1 MKLIKFLPLIII
13 SVVCIFFFFSLNN
26 DTTKLSS
33 PLVGKEVPEFS
44 VDRLFNNEKMTNK
57 DLITYSPTVLNI
69 WSSWCIPCRA
79 EHDVLMVLSE
89 LYDVDIYGL
98 NYKDNETEAKKF
110 IKGLGN
116 PFKKIGVDTSGR
128 SAINLGVYGVPET
141 FIIKNGIIIYKHIGP
156 IHMNELDEKILPL
169 IKDLQ

>member
-13 SVVCIFFFFSLNN
+13 AVVCIFFFFSLNN

-44 VDRLFNNEKMTNK
+44 VDRLFNNGKMTNK
-57 DLITYSPTVLNI
+57 DLINDEPIVLNI

-98 NYKDNETEAKKF
+98 NYKDNEVEAKKF
-110 IKGLGN
+110 IEGLGN

-128 SAINLGVYGVPET
+128 SAIDLGVYGVPET
-141 FIIKNGIIIYKHIGP
+141 FVIRNGIIMYKHIGP
-156 IHMNELDEKILPL
+156 IHMNELDEKILPM
-169 IKDLQ
+169 IKGL

>member
-1 MKLIKFLPLIII
+1 MRLIKFLPLIII
-13 SVVCIFFFFSLNN
+13 VLLCIFFFFSLNN

-33 PLVGKEVPEFS
+33 PLVGKDVPKFS
-44 VDRLFNNEKMTNK
+44 VDRLFNSGKMTNE
-57 DLITYSPTVLNI
+57 DLISDRPVILNI

-98 NYKDNETEAKKF
+98 NYKDNETEAKNF
-110 IKGLGN
+110 IEGLGN
-116 PFKKIGVDTSGR
+116 PFEKIGVDISGR

-141 FIIKNGIIIYKHIGP
+141 FIIQDGIIIYKHIGP

-169 IKDLQ
+169 LKDL

>member
-13 SVVCIFFFFSLNN
+13 VVVCIFFFFSLNN

-44 VDRLFNNEKMTNK
+44 VDRLLSNETMTNK
-57 DLITYSPTVLNI
+57 DLISGRPIILNI

-79 EHDVLMVLSE
+79 EHDVLMILSE

-98 NYKDNETEAKKF
+98 NYKDSETEAKKF
-110 IKGLGN
+110 IEGLGN

-128 SAINLGVYGVPET
+128 SAIDLGVYGVPET
-141 FIIKNGIIIYKHIGP
+141 FVIRNGIIMYKHIGP
-156 IHMNELDEKILPL
+156 IHMNELDEKILPM
-169 IKDLQ
+169 IKGL

>member
-33 PLVGKEVPEFS
+33 PLVGKDVPKFS
-44 VDRLFNNEKMTNK
+44 VDRLFNSGKMTNE
-57 DLITYSPTVLNI
+57 DLISVRPVILNI

-79 EHDVLMVLSE
+79 EHDVLMILSE

-98 NYKDNETEAKKF
+98 NYKDNETEAKNF
-110 IKGLGN
+110 IEGLGN
-116 PFKKIGVDTSGR
+116 PFEKIGVDTSGR

-141 FIIKNGIIIYKHIGP
+141 FIIQNGIIIYKHIGP

-169 IKDLQ
+169 IKDL

>member
-1 MKLIKFLPLIII
+1 MKSIKFLPLIII
-13 SVVCIFFFFSLNN
+13 VVVCIFFFFSLNN

-44 VDRLFNNEKMTNK
+44 VDRLFSNEKMTNK
-57 DLITYSPTVLNI
+57 DLISDKPIVLNI

-98 NYKDNETEAKKF
+98 NYKDNEIEAKKF
-110 IKGLGN
+110 IEGLGN
-116 PFKKIGVDTSGR
+116 PFEKIGVDTSGR

-169 IKDLQ
+169 IKDL

>member
-13 SVVCIFFFFSLNN
+13 FVICIFFFFSLNN

-33 PLVGKEVPEFS
+33 PLVGKEVPKFT
-44 VDRLFNNEKMTNK
+44 VDRLFKNGKMTNK
-57 DLITYSPTVLNI
+57 DLISDDPIILNI

-89 LYDVDIYGL
+89 LYHVNIYGI
-98 NYKDNETEAKKF
+98 NYKDNEAEAKKF
-110 IKGLGN
+110 IQGLGN

-128 SAINLGVYGVPET
+128 SAIDLGVYGVPET
-141 FIIKNGIIIYKHIGP
+141 FIIQNGIIMYKHIGP
-156 IHMNELDEKILPL
+156 IHMNELDDKILPI
-169 IKDLQ
+169 IKGL

>member
-1 MKLIKFLPLIII
+1 MRLIKFLPLFII
-13 SVVCIFFFFSLNN
+13 VLLCIFFFFSLNN

-33 PLVGKEVPEFS
+33 PLVGKDVPKFS
-44 VDRLFNNEKMTNK
+44 VDRLFNSGKMTNE
-57 DLITYSPTVLNI
+57 DLISDRPVILNI

-98 NYKDNETEAKKF
+98 NYKDNETEAKNF
-110 IKGLGN
+110 IEGLGKN
-116 PFKKIGVDTSGR
+116 YEKIGVDTSGR

-141 FIIKNGIIIYKHIGP
+141 FIIHKGIIIYKHIGP

-169 IKDLQ
+169 IKDL

>member
-1 MKLIKFLPLIII
+1 MRLIKFLPLFII
-13 SVVCIFFFFSLNN
+13 VLLCIFFFFSLNN

-33 PLVGKEVPEFS
+33 PLVGKDVPKFS
-44 VDRLFNNEKMTNK
+44 VDRLFNSGKMTNE
-57 DLITYSPTVLNI
+57 DLISDRPVILNI

-98 NYKDNETEAKKF
+98 NYKDNETEAKNF
-110 IKGLGN
+110 IEGLGN
-116 PFKKIGVDTSGR
+116 PFEKIGVDTSGR

-141 FIIKNGIIIYKHIGP
+141 FIIQNGIIIYKPVSYTH
-156 IHMNELDEKILPL
+156 LTLPT
-169 IKDLQ
+169 KA

>member
-1 MKLIKFLPLIII
+1 MRLIKFLPLIII
-13 SVVCIFFFFSLNN
+13 VLLCIFFFFSLNN

-33 PLVGKEVPEFS
+33 PLVGKDVPKFS
-44 VDRLFNNEKMTNK
+44 VDRLFNSGKMTNK
-57 DLITYSPTVLNI
+57 DMFSDRPVILNI

-98 NYKDNETEAKKF
+98 NYKDNETEAKNF

-116 PFKKIGVDTSGR
+116 PFEKIGVDTSGR

-141 FIIKNGIIIYKHIGP
+141 FIIQNGIIIYKHIGP
-156 IHMNELDEKILPL
+156 IHMNELEEKILPL
-169 IKDLQ
+169 IKDL